1 MDQTTEQIESQIH
14 HKRRALRSNLQ
25 ELEDKARSVTDWRQ
39 QVRANPAAMLAVAF
53 VGGMFAA
60 RIMPRRSHRGSR
72 ISHPTEGSE
81 RVSARGDQ
89 FTHEWNNVQ
98 GALIGVAANK
108 FKDALAEL
116 VPGFGEQLAEAAGAG
131 RAAAQRQAEAH
142 GGSVQG
148 EGDYQAARE
157 YRRGVEEYVRTA
169 DIERAARAA
178 APRDERE
185 AAELEAAEQE
195 GRRGTPRQAPPGARG
210 GRHR

>member
-1 MDQTTEQIESQIH
+1 MDQTTEQIENEIH
-14 HKRRALRSNLQ
+14 DRRRALRSNLQ

-39 QVRANPAAMLAVAF
+39 RVRANPAAMLAVAF
-53 VGGMFAA
+53 VGGMLAA
-60 RIMPRRSHRGSR
+60 HIMPRRGRRGLRRSR
-72 ISHPTEGSE
+72 PTEGSE
-81 RVSARGDQ
+81 SVSARGTQ
-89 FTHEWNNVQ
+89 FTDAWQNIQ

-108 FKDALAEL
+108 FKDALAEV
-116 VPGFGEQLAEAAGAG
+116 VPGFSEQLTEAADAR
-131 RAAAQRQAEAH
+131 RAAAQRQEETQGDA
-142 GGSVQG
+142 VQG

-178 APRDERE
+178 APRNERE

-195 GRRGTPRQAPPGARG
+195 GRRGTPRETPPGGAG

>member
-14 HKRRALRSNLQ
+14 HQRQALRSNLQ

-53 VGGMFAA
+53 AGGVLAA
-60 RIMPRRSHRGSR
+60 HVMPRRSRGGSR
-72 ISHPTEGSE
+72 WARPTEGSE
-81 RVSARGDQ
+81 NMRGRGVQ
-89 FTHEWNNVQ
+89 FTHAWQNIQ

-108 FKDALAEL
+108 LKDALAEV
-116 VPGFGEQLAEAAGAG
+116 VPGFSEQLTEAARAR
-131 RAAAQRQAEAH
+131 RAAAQRQEEAH
-142 GGSVQG
+142 GDSVQG
-148 EGDYQAARE
+148 EGNYQAARE

-178 APRDERE
+178 APRSERE

-195 GRRGTPRQAPPGARG
+195 GRRGSPREAPPGTGG

>member
-1 MDQTTEQIESQIH
+1 MDQTTEQIESHIH

-53 VGGMFAA
+53 VGGMLAA
-60 RIMPRRSHRGSR
+60 HVMPRRSRRASR
-72 ISHPTEGSE
+72 RSRPTEGSE
-81 RVSARGDQ
+81 SVSARGNQ
-89 FTHEWNNVQ
+89 LTEAWQNIQ

-108 FKDALAEL
+108 FKDALAEV
-116 VPGFGEQLAEAAGAG
+116 VPGFGEQLTEAADAR
-131 RAAAQRQAEAH
+131 RAAAQRQEQTH
-142 GGSVQG
+142 GDAVQG

-178 APRDERE
+178 APRNEGE

-195 GRRGTPRQAPPGARG
+195 GRRGTPRETPPGGARG
-210 GRHR
+210 RHR